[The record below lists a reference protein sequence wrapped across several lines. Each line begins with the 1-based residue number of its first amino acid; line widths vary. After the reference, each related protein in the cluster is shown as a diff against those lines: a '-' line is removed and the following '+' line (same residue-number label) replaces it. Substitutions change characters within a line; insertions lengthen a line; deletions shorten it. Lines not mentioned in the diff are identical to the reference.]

1 MDGHHVTIFKQRNSH
16 RLMGYKIGLSFLF
29 LSAWKNK
36 CVDIWEP
43 ISQNLLEINAWNLVN
58 ALSLWFSLMQHR
70 YELHISIWQF
80 GWTYLLSTHYL
91 LAVKHYSTQRP
102 ILPSTHHSFLSNIPT
117 DVCSILYL
125 LSPCYQT
132 LQQRCVH
139 LFTMEDMFHPV
150 PTFFLG
156 LLHRKGLVSQQV
168 LGVHNCL
175 PSQRLCW
182 LTLLLHLLSTHMS

>member
-1 MDGHHVTIFKQRNSH
+1 MNCIV
-16 RLMGYKIGLSFLF
+16 
-29 LSAWKNK
+29 
-36 CVDIWEP
+36 
-43 ISQNLLEINAWNLVN
+43 
-58 ALSLWFSLMQHR
+58 
-70 YELHISIWQF
+70 SIKKF
-80 GWTYLLSTHYL
+80 GWAYLLSTHYL
-91 LAVKHYSTQRP
+91 LAIKHYSTQRP

-156 LLHRKGLVSQQV
+156 LLHRKRLVSQWV
-168 LGVHNCL
+168 HGVQNCL

-182 LTLLLHLLSTHMS
+182 LTLLLHLLSTHMGHGISLPLGKIHSGTMKFKPNSPAAPYPTHRPTSAFCHTCCQQTNQPQLSAPFATSKAA